1 VTRWRRLL
9 PPGTDPERPRQ
20 SRPGRSEAEQ
30 QAWLGSPTAER
41 SSSAAAEDERVAA
54 GGAAPPQPRPKEP
67 ETHSARGRRETRV
80 PTTERSGWVGP
91 SRSGYAAT
99 AQPSGGFDVISILGV
114 LKRRAWVVILCTL
127 LVGGGIYAYYDRQP
141 ESYVATAKLLF
152 SDPGLDQA
160 IVAPNARTQAP
171 DPEREAA
178 TNLEGVAVRPVAQRT
193 ARAIGGGLSA
203 ESVASHIAV
212 SADGRSN
219 FVSVRASAGD
229 PLLAA
234 RIATTYAREYIAYR
248 RAKAVTQIRAAQ
260 AVVHRRLG
268 ALSRTTRRARNLPQ
282 SRLSQSQSN
291 ALDEER
297 TLREQD
303 NQLSVLAS
311 LQTGGAEL
319 AEAALPPTSPAAPQT
334 TRNAIL
340 GGIVGL
346 LLGVSLAFLFERLDR
361 HVKEPSQLRGN
372 FHQPTVGK
380 IPESRALRRPKK
392 YIGGGL
398 PALEGEAFRLLWAN
412 LRYYNADR
420 DIRSLLVTSPVPGEG
435 KTTIALH
442 VAAIA
447 ASTGSRTLLIEAD
460 LRRPPLAAMLGLP
473 AEHGLISVI
482 HGDTELQD
490 AVQRVRLPYVD
501 GIAPLEALFAGGAF
515 SNPTILLD
523 SPAFRHLLREVER
536 EYDLVVIDA
545 PSTAFVSDA
554 IPLLTRVSGVLVV
567 TRLGRSTRVATSQLA
582 SQLENVDAP
591 VLGLAVNSVSNSAPA
606 DDYDGAVANAR
617 TAAR

>member
-1 VTRWRRLL
+1 MPSPEDHE
-9 PPGTDPERPRQ
+9 PP
-20 SRPGRSEAEQ
+20 
-30 QAWLGSPTAER
+30 
-41 SSSAAAEDERVAA
+41 
-54 GGAAPPQPRPKEP
+54 
-67 ETHSARGRRETRV
+67 SARRARRDETRPL
-80 PTTERSGWVGP
+80 PTDRLGWVAP
-91 SRSGYAAT
+91 SERAYAAT
-99 AQPSGGFDVISILGV
+99 AEPAGGLDVVSILRV
-114 LKRRAWVVILCTL
+114 LQRRAWVVILCTL
-127 LVGGGIYAYYDRQP
+127 LVGGGIYAYYNRQP
-141 ESYVATAKLLF
+141 KSYVATAKLLF
-152 SDPGLDQA
+152 SDPGFDQA
-160 IVAPNARTQAP
+160 IVAPNVRTQSP
-171 DPEREAA
+171 DPERDAA
-178 TNLEGVAVRPVAQRT
+178 TNLEGVEVRPIAQRT
-193 ARAIGGGLSA
+193 ARALGGGLSA
-203 ESVASHIAV
+203 DAVASHIDV

-219 FVSVRASAGD
+219 FVAIDASAAD
-229 PLLAA
+229 PPLAA
-234 RIATTYAREYIAYR
+234 RLATTYAREYIAYR

-260 AVVHRRLG
+260 SVVRGRLR
-268 ALSRTTRRARNLPQ
+268 ALARTTGRARDLPQ
-282 SRLSQSQSN
+282 SRLTRNQAN

-297 TLREQD
+297 TLREQA

-319 AEAALPPTSPAAPQT
+319 AEAARAPASAASPRP

-340 GGIVGL
+340 GGIIGL
-346 LLGVSLAFLFERLDR
+346 LLGVALAFLFERFDR
-361 HVKEPSQLRGN
+361 HVKEPGQLRGN

-380 IPESRALRRPKK
+380 VPESRALRKPKK

-398 PALEGEAFRLLWAN
+398 PAIEGEAFRLLWAN

-442 VAAIA
+442 VGAIA

-460 LRRPPLAAMLGLP
+460 LRRPRLAAMLGLP
-473 AEHGLISVI
+473 AEPGLRGVI
-482 HGDTELQD
+482 HGDAELAD

-501 GIAPLEALFAGGAF
+501 GIAPFDALLAGGAF

-536 EYDLVVIDA
+536 IYDLVMIDA

-567 TRLGRSTRVATSQLA
+567 TRLGHSTRVATAQLA

-591 VLGLAVNSVSNSAPA
+591 VLGLAVNSVSARALA
-606 DDYDGAVANAR
+606 DDFDGVVARAPTPAR
-617 TAAR
+617 

>member
-1 VTRWRRLL
+1 MR
-9 PPGTDPERPRQ
+9 PPP
-20 SRPGRSEAEQ
+20 S
-30 QAWLGSPTAER
+30 
-41 SSSAAAEDERVAA
+41 
-54 GGAAPPQPRPKEP
+54 
-67 ETHSARGRRETRV
+67 
-80 PTTERSGWVGP
+80 ERSGWIAP
-91 SRSGYAAT
+91 SGRGYAGT
-99 AQPSGGFDVISILGV
+99 AEPPGGFDVVSVLGV

-127 LVGGGIYAYYDRQP
+127 LVGGGIYAYYNRQP
-141 ESYVATAKLLF
+141 KSYVATAKVLF

-160 IVAPNARTQAP
+160 IVAPNARTQAT
-171 DPEREAA
+171 DPERQAA
-178 TNLEGVAVRPVAQRT
+178 TNVEGLAVRPVAQRT
-193 ARAIGGGLSA
+193 ARAIGGGLSPEA
-203 ESVASHIAV
+203 VATHIDV
-212 SADGRSN
+212 NADGRSD
-219 FVSVRASAGD
+219 FVSVRATAAD
-229 PLLAA
+229 PQLAA
-234 RIATTYAREYIAYR
+234 RMATTYARQYIAYR

-260 AVVHRRLG
+260 TVVRRRLD
-268 ALSRTTRRARNLPQ
+268 ALSQTTRRARTVPQ
-282 SRLSQSQSN
+282 SRLSRSQSN

-319 AEAALPPTSPAAPQT
+319 AEAALPPTSAAAPRT

-361 HVKEPSQLRGN
+361 HVKEPGQLRGN

-392 YIGGGL
+392 YIGAGL
-398 PALEGEAFRLLWAN
+398 PAFEGEAFRLLWAN

-460 LRRPPLAAMLGLP
+460 LRRPRLAAVLGLL
-473 AEHGLISVI
+473 AERGLISVI
-482 HGDTELQD
+482 HGETELED
-490 AVQRVRLPYVD
+490 AVQRVKLPYVD
-501 GIAPLEALFAGGAF
+501 GIAPFEALLAGGAF

-567 TRLGRSTRVATSQLA
+567 TRLGHSTRVATSQLA

-591 VLGLAVNSVSNSAPA
+591 VLGLAVNSVSNRALA
-606 DDYDGAVANAR
+606 DDYDGAVASAPTPAR
-617 TAAR
+617 